1 MQDDEKDGLLKLF
14 IDLKQVL
21 NRIDDLR
28 QIEPNVFLAP
38 FLEVIRT
45 AETTGPLTSLA
56 LASVNKFLSYGLIG
70 KILTHYRSIQIC
82 NHAFQ
87 LSDPTTPNLAVI
99 VQLIA
104 DAVTHARFMGT
115 DQSSDSVT
123 FMRVIEVLHTLIRSP
138 EGAAVSNESMC
149 EVMLSC
155 FKICFEPRLSELL
168 RRSAEQSLKDM
179 VLLFFMR
186 LPQFKEDD
194 NDTVMQ
200 KRFTIGEA
208 AGALPEKQKRKSQPI
223 GPSLSAKSASGDDPQ
238 TPQSTLAAPSHLKA
252 PILAT
257 TPASPAG
264 NILDMQ
270 GKITQT
276 PTTTAATVTSNVNI
290 VTDAAVDVPAIQVE
304 ATSDSEPTADDADEE
319 PRQTGTVA
327 TLTESS
333 SSEYINSV
341 GVRFTQQSAIQD
353 AESLSA
359 TLTPYGLPFI
369 QELFRFLIIL
379 CNPLDKQNSDSM
391 IHTGLSLLTVA
402 FEVAAD
408 NIGKYDTL
416 LEMVKDDLSR
426 NLISVSFLR

>member
-1 MQDDEKDGLLKLF
+1 ML
-14 IDLKQVL
+14 
-21 NRIDDLR
+21 
-28 QIEPNVFLAP
+28 
-38 FLEVIRT
+38 
-45 AETTGPLTSLA
+45 
-56 LASVNKFLSYGLIG
+56 
-70 KILTHYRSIQIC
+70 
-82 NHAFQ
+82 
-87 LSDPTTPNLAVI
+87 DPTTPNLAVI

-186 LPQFKEDD
+186 LPQFKEDH

-200 KRFTIGEA
+200 KRFTISEA
-208 AGALPEKQKRKSQPI
+208 AGALPEKQKRKSQPT
-223 GPSLSAKSASGDDPQ
+223 GPSLAAKSASGDDQPQ
-238 TPQSTLAAPSHLKA
+238 TPQTTLAAPSHLKA

-276 PTTTAATVTSNVNI
+276 PTTTAVATGTSSVNNVTA
-290 VTDAAVDVPAIQVE
+290 DAPVDVPAIQVE
-304 ATSDSEPTADDADEE
+304 ATSDSEANAADAADEE
-319 PRQTGTVA
+319 SAQTGTVA

-341 GVRFTQQSAIQD
+341 GVRFTQQSSIQD
-353 AESLSA
+353 ADTLSA

-426 NLISVSFLR
+426 NLISVIVAKYDNILFIYSYFLLDIISNNLLLSYSS

>member
-1 MQDDEKDGLLKLF
+1 M
-14 IDLKQVL
+14 
-21 NRIDDLR
+21 
-28 QIEPNVFLAP
+28 
-38 FLEVIRT
+38 
-45 AETTGPLTSLA
+45 
-56 LASVNKFLSYGLIG
+56 
-70 KILTHYRSIQIC
+70 
-82 NHAFQ
+82 
-87 LSDPTTPNLAVI
+87 
-99 VQLIA
+99 IA

-186 LPQFKEDD
+186 LPQFTEDGS
-194 NDTVMQ
+194 DTALQ
-200 KRFTIGEA
+200 KRFTIYEA
-208 AGALPEKQKRKSQPI
+208 AGAATEKHKRKAQ
-223 GPSLSAKSASGDDPQ
+223 PSLTAPQRKSSTAEEPPQ
-238 TPQSTLAAPSHLKA
+238 TPQSALGAPTHLKA

-276 PTTTAATVTSNVNI
+276 PTTTTTVNNVGNTI
-290 VTDAAVDVPAIQVE
+290 SAGLDIPSIQVE
-304 ATSDSEPTADDADEE
+304 ATKLDEAADGEQE
-319 PRQTGTVA
+319 STIA
-327 TLTESS
+327 TLGDSN

-341 GVRFTQQSAIQD
+341 GVRFTQQSSSQD
-353 AESLSA
+353 AAALSS

-391 IHTGLSLLTVA
+391 MHTGLSLLTVA

-408 NIGKYDTL
+408 NIGKYEVL
-416 LEMVKDDLSR
+416 LELVKDDLCR
-426 NLISVSFLR
+426 NLISVIICIINIVWII

>member
-1 MQDDEKDGLLKLF
+1 MLKLF

-21 NRIDDLR
+21 NRIEDLR
-28 QIEPNVFLAP
+28 LIEPNVFLAP

-45 AETTGPLTSLA
+45 ADTTGPLTSLA

-70 KILTHYRSIQIC
+70 MHNIIKYVFGLIYILL
-82 NHAFQ
+82 NV
-87 LSDPTTPNLAVI
+87 DPTTPNLAVI
-99 VQLIA
+99 VEMIA

-186 LPQFKEDD
+186 LPQFTEDGS
-194 NDTVMQ
+194 DTVLQ
-200 KRFTIGEA
+200 KRFTIYEA
-208 AGALPEKQKRKSQPI
+208 AGAAAEKNKRKPHAALAVQQRKS
-223 GPSLSAKSASGDDPQ
+223 SAADEPPQ
-238 TPQSTLAAPSHLKA
+238 TPQTTLAAPTHLKA

-276 PTTTAATVTSNVNI
+276 PTTTTTTVNTGNNI
-290 VTDAAVDVPAIQVE
+290 NAQVDVPSIQVE
-304 ATSDSEPTADDADEE
+304 TTKPDDTTDGYEDSTA
-319 PRQTGTVA
+319 A
-327 TLTESS
+327 TLVDSN

-341 GVRFTQQSAIQD
+341 GVRFTQQSSNQD
-353 AESLSA
+353 AAVLSS

-391 IHTGLSLLTVA
+391 MHTGLSLLTVA

-408 NIGKYDTL
+408 NIGKYEVL
-416 LEMVKDDLSR
+416 LELVKDDLCR
-426 NLISVSFLR
+426 NLISVTI

>member
-1 MQDDEKDGLLKLF
+1 MGSKAAPSPLPF
-14 IDLKQVL
+14 IILC
-21 NRIDDLR
+21 LR
-28 QIEPNVFLAP
+28 
-38 FLEVIRT
+38 T
-45 AETTGPLTSLA
+45 
-56 LASVNKFLSYGLIG
+56 
-70 KILTHYRSIQIC
+70 
-82 NHAFQ
+82 
-87 LSDPTTPNLAVI
+87 DPTSPNLADI
-99 VQLIA
+99 VERIA

-186 LPQFKEDD
+186 LPQFAEERS
-194 NDTVMQ
+194 DTVLQ
-200 KRFTIGEA
+200 KRFTIGDA
-208 AGALPEKQKRKSQPI
+208 ASGAAQEKHKRKAVAPAPASVPTR
-223 GPSLSAKSASGDDPQ
+223 KSSTEEPPQ
-238 TPQSTLAAPSHLKA
+238 TPQSANLAVPGHLKA

-276 PTTTAATVTSNVNI
+276 PTTTASSGTEETTTAAP
-290 VTDAAVDVPAIQVE
+290 DAPAIQVE
-304 ATSDSEPTADDADEE
+304 TAESEPLEGGEAVDG
-319 PRQTGTVA
+319 PS
-327 TLTESS
+327 TLTEAN

-341 GVRFTQQSAIQD
+341 GVRFTQQSAEPD
-353 AESLSA
+353 AASLS
-359 TLTPYGLPFI
+359 PYGLPFI

-391 IHTGLSLLTVA
+391 MHTGLSLLTVA

-408 NIGKYDTL
+408 NIGKYEGL
-416 LEMVKDDLSR
+416 LELVKDDLCR
-426 NLISVSFLR
+426 NLISVRIHTSFL

>member
-1 MQDDEKDGLLKLF
+1 ML
-14 IDLKQVL
+14 
-21 NRIDDLR
+21 
-28 QIEPNVFLAP
+28 
-38 FLEVIRT
+38 
-45 AETTGPLTSLA
+45 
-56 LASVNKFLSYGLIG
+56 
-70 KILTHYRSIQIC
+70 
-82 NHAFQ
+82 
-87 LSDPTTPNLAVI
+87 DPTTPNLAVI

-149 EVMLSC
+149 EVMFSC

-186 LPQFKEDD
+186 LPQFKEDH

-200 KRFTIGEA
+200 KRFTISEA
-208 AGALPEKQKRKSQPI
+208 AGSLPEKQKRKSQPT
-223 GPSLSAKSASGDDPQ
+223 GPSLVAKSASGDDQPQ

-257 TPASPAG
+257 TPATPAG

-276 PTTTAATVTSNVNI
+276 PTTTAVVTGTSTVTDVADSP
-290 VTDAAVDVPAIQVE
+290 VDVPAIQVE
-304 ATSDSEPTADDADEE
+304 ATSDSEANAGDAADEE
-319 PRQTGTVA
+319 SAQTGTVA

-341 GVRFTQQSAIQD
+341 GVRFTQQSATQD
-353 AESLSA
+353 AENLSA

-369 QELFRFLIIL
+369 QELFRLLIIL

-408 NIGKYDTL
+408 NIGKYETL

-426 NLISVSFLR
+426 NLISVSLPQK

>member
-1 MQDDEKDGLLKLF
+1 M
-14 IDLKQVL
+14 
-21 NRIDDLR
+21 
-28 QIEPNVFLAP
+28 
-38 FLEVIRT
+38 
-45 AETTGPLTSLA
+45 
-56 LASVNKFLSYGLIG
+56 
-70 KILTHYRSIQIC
+70 
-82 NHAFQ
+82 
-87 LSDPTTPNLAVI
+87 
-99 VQLIA
+99 IA

-186 LPQFKEDD
+186 LPQFTEDGS
-194 NDTVMQ
+194 DTALQ
-200 KRFTIGEA
+200 KRFTIYEA
-208 AGALPEKQKRKSQPI
+208 AGAATEKHKRKAQPALTA
-223 GPSLSAKSASGDDPQ
+223 PQHKSSTAEEPPQ
-238 TPQSTLAAPSHLKA
+238 TPQSTLAAPMHLKA

-276 PTTTAATVTSNVNI
+276 PTTTTTTTVNNI
-290 VTDAAVDVPAIQVE
+290 GNTISAGLDVPSIQVDATKLGE
-304 ATSDSEPTADDADEE
+304 AADGDEDSTTTMLADAN
-319 PRQTGTVA
+319 
-327 TLTESS
+327 

-341 GVRFTQQSAIQD
+341 GVRFTQQSSSQD
-353 AESLSA
+353 VAALSS

-391 IHTGLSLLTVA
+391 MHTGLSLLTVA

-408 NIGKYDTL
+408 NIGKYEVL
-416 LEMVKDDLSR
+416 LELVKDDLCR
-426 NLISVSFLR
+426 NLISVIICFILYCII